1 MLDFI
6 NDVLYF
12 SQELVLKLR
21 LQVFSPGDY
30 ICRKGDVGKEMYI
43 VKRGKLSV
51 VADDGRTVFA
61 HLSDGAV
68 FGELSVLNIQGN
80 KTGNRRT
87 ANVRSVGYSDIFVLL
102 KQDLWEVLQDYPDAR
117 EMLIERGKAILRKD
131 NLLDEEKLKKSEKQQ
146 ESIIE
151 RSEKLTEGLEMLNCH
166 FGTLLNEFN
175 ITQKKLKQRIN
186 RLENAIQGLSPWA
199 SSLALDQHLIDQ
211 PQLLGFPSRT
221 PSARTASA
229 AMMSLLSEQ
238 RLAASNYMMRQS
250 SLQHEPTGDQDYDI
264 TSPTVDA
271 DGRQAA
277 GSNSRRSI
285 SLRIRPPSSSL
296 DKDLP

>member
-1 MLDFI
+1 MMI
-6 NDVLYF
+6 NT
-12 SQELVLKLR
+12 QELVLKLR

-51 VADDGRTVFA
+51 VADDGKTVFA

-117 EMLIERGKAILRKD
+117 ELLIERGKAILRKD
-131 NLLDEEKLKKSEKQQ
+131 NLLDEDKLKKSEKLQ
-146 ESIIE
+146 ESILE
-151 RSEKLTEGLEMLNCH
+151 RSEKLSEGLEVLNTH
-166 FGTLLNEFN
+166 FGTLLNDFN
-175 ITQKKLKQRIN
+175 NTQKKLKQRIL
-186 RLENAIQGLSPWA
+186 RLENAIQGLSPWT
-199 SSLALDQHLIDQ
+199 SSLALDQQHVKS
-211 PQLLGFPSRT
+211 GRT
-221 PSARTASA
+221 SGAI
-229 AMMSLLSEQ
+229 MSLMSQQ

-250 SLQHEPTGDQDYDI
+250 SLQDQPLEQDYDI
-264 TSPTVDA
+264 ASYPEEE
-271 DGRQAA
+271 
-277 GSNSRRSI
+277 SSSRRSI

-296 DKDLP
+296 DLP